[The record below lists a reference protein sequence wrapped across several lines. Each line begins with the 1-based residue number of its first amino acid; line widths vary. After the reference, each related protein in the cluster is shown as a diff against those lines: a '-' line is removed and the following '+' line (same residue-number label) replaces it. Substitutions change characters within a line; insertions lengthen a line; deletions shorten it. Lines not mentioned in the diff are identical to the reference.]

1 MQTVACPAATTATV
15 ARVVGRPNPP
25 VGPLDGL
32 LVVDFSRVLAGPF
45 ATMLLA
51 DLGARVIKI
60 ERPGVGDDSRAF
72 GPFLDG
78 PDGRHSL
85 YFARVNRG
93 KQSLT
98 VDLKSKA
105 DRPLLLAMI
114 DRADVVVENFR
125 PGVMDRLGLDYTT
138 LAARNPGLVYASISG
153 FGQSGPLRLKPAYDA
168 VVQAMSGVMSIT
180 GEAEGTPAKPGVPIS
195 DIAGGLYTFGAIT
208 AALLGRARSGVG
220 SYIDIAMYD
229 STLSLLESAGLSYLA
244 TGVQPP
250 RIGNAHFSIAPFD
263 TFACADRSIVICA
276 ANDVLFRRLCRVL
289 DRPELIT
296 DVRYA
301 SNEGRFDHREALK
314 ADMEATLQQR
324 AAEDWLAEL
333 DRAGVPCSLI
343 LDVAEALG
351 GAQAQARQM
360 VVHSGGLP
368 VLGNPIKMSAYP
380 DPPERPPAPALD
392 ADRVA
397 LVAEFLPPAGQP
409 PTA

>member
-1 MQTVACPAATTATV
+1 MDIVHSTVT
-15 ARVVGRPNPP
+15 GWS
-25 VGPLDGL
+25 
-32 LVVDFSRVLAGPF
+32 LV
-45 ATMLLA
+45 
-51 DLGARVIKI
+51 
-60 ERPGVGDDSRAF
+60 
-72 GPFLDG
+72 
-78 PDGRHSL
+78 
-85 YFARVNRG
+85 
-93 KQSLT
+93 
-98 VDLKSKA
+98 
-105 DRPLLLAMI
+105 
-114 DRADVVVENFR
+114 
-125 PGVMDRLGLDYTT
+125 
-138 LAARNPGLVYASISG
+138 
-153 FGQSGPLRLKPAYDA
+153 
-168 VVQAMSGVMSIT
+168 
-180 GEAEGTPAKPGVPIS
+180 
-195 DIAGGLYTFGAIT
+195 
-208 AALLGRARSGVG
+208 VG

-314 ADMEATLQQR
+314 ADMESTLQQR

-380 DPPERPPAPALD
+380 DPPERPPAPDLD